1 MTNCN
6 ALTFHGSAQGLVKG
20 LPKYLTRALFLVVG
34 ALVVSMAAWGQSE
47 PLALRRIELRSAV
60 RQQQANNVAPV
71 NNANQTN
78 NTVDK
83 PVNERHLSPDERLQL
98 RHQLTRD
105 LREQHSTVSSAR

>member
-6 ALTFHGSAQGLVKG
+6 ASRRLPRAFAWGLTS
-20 LPKYLTRALFLVVG
+20 
-34 ALVVSMAAWGQSE
+34 LVVSMAAWGQSE
-47 PLALRRIELRSAV
+47 PLALRRLELRSAV
-60 RQQQANNVAPV
+60 RQQHANNAASV
-71 NNANQTN
+71 NNATQTN